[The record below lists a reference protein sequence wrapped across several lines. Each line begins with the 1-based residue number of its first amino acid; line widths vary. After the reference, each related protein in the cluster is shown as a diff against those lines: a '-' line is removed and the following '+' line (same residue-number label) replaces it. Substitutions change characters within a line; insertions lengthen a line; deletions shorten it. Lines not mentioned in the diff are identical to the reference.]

1 ESLNK
6 IKEVSAKTLSI
17 TINRMKEKPSIVI
30 IDGTATIPI
39 TTACEERNV
48 KVIAARSFSS
58 TEAKIKLLS
67 L

>member
-1 ESLNK
+1 
-6 IKEVSAKTLSI
+6 
-17 TINRMKEKPSIVI
+17 MKEKPSIVI